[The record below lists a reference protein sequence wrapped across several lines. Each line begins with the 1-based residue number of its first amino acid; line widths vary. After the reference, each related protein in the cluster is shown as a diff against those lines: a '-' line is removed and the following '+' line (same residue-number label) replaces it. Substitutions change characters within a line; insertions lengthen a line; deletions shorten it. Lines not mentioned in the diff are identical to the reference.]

1 MLRFGFYVV
10 AALVIIHGLV
20 HLMGFVAYWP
30 LREVTELPYKT
41 TLLGGR
47 WDIGLSGMRLF
58 SLVWLVTAVTFIVSA
73 IALMTGKAW
82 WLPLMGTA
90 VLLSLVICVLD
101 WQNAFRGAILD
112 LVILVPVLLA
122 WGLHIQPQPF
132 PAYPEPTAELIT
144 VPLPAG
150 LPAPVARYYRTI
162 TSASLNT
169 SVGEQI
175 PVIETAVITA
185 RGTVRFAEITFPAR
199 LRFTHDAGQGYRH
212 YIEATFFGKPLLKVN
227 ETYLD
232 GQARMALPVGVIE
245 NEPKVDMAANLGL
258 WGESAWL
265 PSIYLTDPRVRWQAV
280 DETTARL
287 IVPFGEEEDSFT
299 VFFDG
304 ETGLIRRM
312 EALRYREATDTEK
325 ILWWFEPLGWA
336 EFQGILVPSPGTVTW
351 ADEGMPW
358 LIIELEDVAYNVDI
372 AAYIGAVGP

>member
-47 WDIGLSGMRLF
+47 WDVGPSGMRLF
-58 SLVWLVTAVTFIVSA
+58 SVVWLVTAVTFIVSA

-82 WLPLMGTA
+82 WLPLIGTA

-122 WGLHIQPQPF
+122 WGLRIQPQPF
-132 PAYPEPTAELIT
+132 PAYPEPTAELTT
-144 VPLPAG
+144 VPLPSG

-162 TSASLNT
+162 TSASLSP

-212 YIEATFFGKPLLKVN
+212 YIEATLFGKPLLKVN

-245 NEPKVDMAANLGL
+245 NEPQVDMAANLGL

-265 PSIYLTDPRVRWQAV
+265 PSIYLTDPRVRWQAI
-280 DETTARL
+280 DDTTARL

-312 EALRYREATDTEK
+312 EALRYREAADTEK
-325 ILWWFEPLGWA
+325 ILWWFEPLDWA
-336 EFQGILVPSPGTVTW
+336 EFQGILVPSPGAVTW
-351 ADEGMPW
+351 ADEGTPW
-358 LIIELEDVAYNVDI
+358 LIIELEDVAYNVDV
-372 AAYIGAVGP
+372 ATYIGAVGP

>member
-1 MLRFGFYVV
+1 
-10 AALVIIHGLV
+10 
-20 HLMGFVAYWP
+20 
-30 LREVTELPYKT
+30 
-41 TLLGGR
+41 
-47 WDIGLSGMRLF
+47 
-58 SLVWLVTAVTFIVSA
+58 
-73 IALMTGKAW
+73 
-82 WLPLMGTA
+82 
-90 VLLSLVICVLD
+90 
-101 WQNAFRGAILD
+101 
-112 LVILVPVLLA
+112 
-122 WGLHIQPQPF
+122 
-132 PAYPEPTAELIT
+132 
-144 VPLPAG
+144 
-150 LPAPVARYYRTI
+150 
-162 TSASLNT
+162 
-169 SVGEQI
+169 
-175 PVIETAVITA
+175 
-185 RGTVRFAEITFPAR
+185 
-199 LRFTHDAGQGYRH
+199 
-212 YIEATFFGKPLLKVN
+212 
-227 ETYLD
+227 
-232 GQARMALPVGVIE
+232 MALPVGVIE